1 MSGRETEEYP
11 QKTGERIGEKEIS
24 EAAAV
29 LQKYKRGKAN
39 LEKRIV
45 ENEEWW
51 KLRRNVKSDTP
62 RSAWLFNSIMGKH
75 ADFMDNYPAAVCLPR
90 EQSDTQDAETL
101 SEIIPVIC
109 ERNEYKRIYSDAVW
123 YKLKHGTAAYGVFW
137 DSALENGLGD
147 IAVRRIDLLNIFW
160 QPGITDIQDSKNLF
174 IVSLADREAM
184 ASAYP
189 GIRMGDVINIAD
201 YIYDDS
207 IDNNDKT
214 VVIDWYYKSRT
225 EGGKTI
231 LHYCKFCG
239 STVLYASE
247 NDPTLRERGFY
258 DHGMYPVVFDV
269 LYPEEGTP
277 YGFGIIDI
285 GRDPQMYIDRLD
297 AAVLDTIFDSANVRY
312 FAKRG
317 AGINID
323 DFLDRSKKVVEVEGD
338 ISEERLQRIEPPQL
352 PAGILDIKQM
362 KIDELKETTSNRDV
376 SQGSTSGG
384 VTSGAAI
391 ATLQEAG
398 NKTSRDAIAGTHRAY
413 EKIVCFIIELIRQF
427 YTEARSFRI
436 TGKLGF
442 GYEFISYSNANI
454 VDQPTGV
461 SPSGHETF
469 RRPVFDIEVKAEKQ
483 NPFSTM
489 TQNETA
495 VNLYQLGFFNPE
507 MAGQALIALGMM
519 SFEGKDEIVR
529 KISEQALTGAVMS
542 PAESGSMAASISA
555 QNPISQTQT
564 RAAALG
570 NYAAE
575 LARRANPD
583 MTERA
588 QGAEPV

>member
-1 MSGRETEEYP
+1 MFDKVREAPYGQE
-11 QKTGERIGEKEIS
+11 ERIGEREIS
-24 EAAAV
+24 EAAAI

-39 LEKRIV
+39 LERRIV

-51 KLRRNVKSDTP
+51 KLRLNVKSDTP

-90 EQSDTQDAETL
+90 EASDTQDAETL

-109 ERNEYKRIYSDAVW
+109 ERNEYKRTYSDAVW

-137 DSALENGLGD
+137 DSSLEGGLGD

-160 QPGITDIQDSKNLF
+160 QPGITDIQDSKHLF
-174 IVSLADREAM
+174 IVSLADRDAMEA
-184 ASAYP
+184 AYP
-189 GIRMGDVINIAD
+189 GLRMGDVIDIAD
-201 YIYDDS
+201 YQYDDS
-207 IDNNDKT
+207 IDNSDKT
-214 VVIDWYYKSRT
+214 VVVDWYYKSRT
-225 EGGKTI
+225 ASGKPI

-247 NDPTLRERGFY
+247 NDPALRDVGFY
-258 DHGMYPVVFDV
+258 DHGMYPIVFDV

-285 GRDPQMYIDRLD
+285 GRDPQMYIDKLD

-317 AGINID
+317 AGINVD
-323 DFLDRSKKVVEVEGD
+323 DFLDRGKKVVEVEGD

-352 PAGILDIKQM
+352 PSGILDIKQM

-413 EKIVCFIIELIRQF
+413 EKIVCLIIELIRQF
-427 YTEARSFRI
+427 YTEERSFRI

-442 GYEFISYSNANI
+442 GYEFISYSNAHI
-454 VDQPTGV
+454 TDQPTGL
-461 SPSGHETF
+461 SASGDKTV
-469 RRPVFDIEVKAEKQ
+469 RRPIFDIEVKAEKQ

-529 KISEQALTGAVMS
+529 KISEQAMGSLGIA
-542 PAESGSMAASISA
+542 PAAPAAASAFPAGNVIA
-555 QNPISQTQT
+555 NTQT
-564 RAAALG
+564 RAASLG
-570 NYAAE
+570 NYAEE
-575 LARRANPD
+575 LAKRAD
-583 MTERA
+583 TDVAESAR
-588 QGAEPV
+588 GAEPT